1 MNRAILAAMV
11 GAVLAIGAFAKEAY
25 AYPDRPITFVVA
37 WAAGGATDLIA
48 RAVTP
53 RAAEILGVNI
63 VVRNIAGAA
72 GTIGTAEVARAG
84 PDGYTVMQSPAGP
97 VSLQVHLRD
106 LPYGRDSFE
115 PVCRLTLAPLAIM
128 VRQDSPYRTVEDL
141 VEAARAAPGDIL
153 YGSAGAGTLPH
164 ISMIALGKAAGVEF
178 THVPYSG
185 SAAAI
190 RALLGGEVH
199 VVSEQSNLV
208 PRYGLHPV
216 AIWAKQPTPE
226 FPNTPTVNK
235 SGYDL
240 NFANWNAWYV
250 PAGTPREIIDV
261 LAAACEQ
268 ALQDPSVIQR
278 VAVGMG
284 TPIAFLGPDEF
295 REFYRKEFELN
306 RDLLTTA
313 GLVN

>member
-1 MNRAILAAMV
+1 MKRAFLAAMV
-11 GAVLAIGAFAKEAY
+11 GAVLSLGVYAKAAY
-25 AYPDRPITFVVA
+25 AYPDRPITLVVA
-37 WAAGGATDLIA
+37 WAAGGATDLVA
-48 RAVTP
+48 RAVVP

-72 GTIGTAEVARAG
+72 GTIGTAEAARAR
-84 PDGYTVMQSPAGP
+84 PDGYTVLQSPAGP
-97 VSLQVHLRD
+97 VTLQPHLRD
-106 LPYGRDSFE
+106 LPYDRDSFE

-141 VEAARAAPGDIL
+141 VEAARAAPGNIL

-164 ISMIALGKAAGVEF
+164 VSMIALGKAAGVEF
-178 THVPYSG
+178 THVPYTG

-199 VVSEQSNLV
+199 VVSEQSNLA
-208 PRYGLHPV
+208 PRYELHPV
-216 AIWAKQPTPE
+216 AIWAKEPAPE
-226 FPNTPTVNK
+226 FPDAPTVVK
-235 SGYDL
+235 SGYDRT
-240 NFANWNAWYV
+240 FANWNAWYV

-261 LAAACEQ
+261 LAAACER

-278 VAVGMG
+278 VAVDMG
-284 TPIAFLGPDEF
+284 TPIAFLGPDKFRVFYHQEF
-295 REFYRKEFELN
+295 QLN
-306 RDLLTTA
+306 RDALTAA